1 MKFFYVP
8 ITAIELNSCLNRL
21 CTMTYGHLDNK
32 SKGFKHQMWLQM
44 PFTLEMSA
52 ESYKELFAGRKKLFE
67 NP

>member
-1 MKFFYVP
+1 
-8 ITAIELNSCLNRL
+8 
-21 CTMTYGHLDNK
+21 MTYGHLDNK

-52 ESYKELFAGRKKLFE
+52 KSYKELFAGRRKLFE